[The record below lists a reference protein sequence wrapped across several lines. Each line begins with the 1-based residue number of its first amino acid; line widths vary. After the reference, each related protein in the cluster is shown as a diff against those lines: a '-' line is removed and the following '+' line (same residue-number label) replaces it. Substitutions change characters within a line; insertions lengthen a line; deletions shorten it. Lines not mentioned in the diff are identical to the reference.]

1 MRLTVKEYVNTP
13 KDVRKDALVIKDFT
27 SSITASDDRTA
38 TFIITTGTPDREQD
52 IVVPKGISIEHYLK
66 NKVVLWGHDQTILP
80 IGKCIEIQP
89 TDNGWQA
96 TVEFA
101 PAEANPMAE
110 QVYQLVKGGFLS
122 AVSIGFIPLELELN
136 DLGGYTITKTE
147 LFEFSIVNVPAN
159 PEALIIEE
167 HKSINN
173 TVKNSRRIKLLEL
186 YKTKF
191 LETN

>member
-96 TVEFA
+96 IVEFA

-136 DLGGYTITKTE
+136 DLGGYTITKSE

-173 TVKNSRRIKLLEL
+173 IVKNSRRIKLLEL

>member
-136 DLGGYTITKTE
+136 DLGGYTITKSE